1 MNRRWYIYRSA
12 LTMVDGFL
20 PKKQATH
27 PMVVPSPLGEGRQTQ
42 TE

>member
-1 MNRRWYIYRSA
+1 
-12 LTMVDGFL
+12 MVDGFL

-27 PMVVPSPLGEGRQTQ
+27 PMVVPSPLGEQGRQTQ